1 MNKMKKKSIIVVG
14 ASRGIGKEIVL
25 QLAEDSSY
33 TIYALSRNLEKM
45 QESFASLENVHCFA
59 FDLAKNDVREQAELI
74 FSQLDTIDILIN
86 NAGKLVNKPFLELN
100 KEDLSDCYQV
110 NAMGVMQTVQ
120 AALPK
125 MKVAHIVN
133 ISTIGG
139 FQGSVKFPGLTAYST
154 SKAAVVS
161 FTELFAEEYKETT
174 IKMNCLCLGA
184 AQTEML
190 EEAFPEYEAPVSASK
205 MAEYIVNFALT
216 ADQWMNGKVI
226 PVSLSTP

>member
-1 MNKMKKKSIIVVG
+1 MEEKLTIVVVG
-14 ASRGIGKEIVL
+14 ASRGIGKEIVNR
-25 QLAEDSSY
+25 LASNSSY
-33 TIYALSRNLEKM
+33 TILALSRNLDRMEDNFSTFK
-45 QESFASLENVHCFA
+45 NVKCFS
-59 FDLAKNDVREQAELI
+59 FDLSKNDVIEQASHI
-74 FSQLDTIDILIN
+74 FNSFKSIDILIN
-86 NAGKLVNKPFLELN
+86 NAGKLINKPFVELTSS
-100 KEDLSDCYQV
+100 DLSECYQV
-110 NAMGVMQTVQ
+110 NAIGVMQTVQ

-125 MKVAHIVN
+125 MEQAHIVN

-161 FTELFAEEYKETT
+161 FTELFAEEYKDTA

-190 EEAFPEYEAPVSASK
+190 EEAFPGYEAPISAMK
-205 MAEYIVNFALT
+205 MAEYIVDFALN
-216 ADQWMNGKVI
+216 ADQWMNGKII